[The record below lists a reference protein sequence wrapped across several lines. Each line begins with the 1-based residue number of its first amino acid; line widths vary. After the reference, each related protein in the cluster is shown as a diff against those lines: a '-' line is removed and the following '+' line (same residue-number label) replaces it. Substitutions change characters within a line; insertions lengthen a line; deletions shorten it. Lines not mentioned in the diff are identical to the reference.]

1 MDSNIKIIKYY
12 MIPIIIIII
21 IALYYYKYYI
31 YREGGLFKKIG
42 KAVKKTASKTASSTT
57 KATNQVA
64 NSTTNAANQT
74 AREAE
79 KASKKA
85 AEEAEKAAKKAAE
98 EAEKAAKK
106 AAEELRA
113 LQELENMW
121 KKLVSS
127 SSELKSQ
134 FTAIEGGV
142 QDVGNQINNSAKE
155 LNIIEQFP
163 TTFRNLI
170 SKESNRALN
179 AIRQETNRKFSEV
192 TEETK
197 GTFSAMEEDLNV
209 EFNSIFSE
217 ITQIGTKLTT
227 IISGFFSQIL
237 KILENTMGSIFND
250 MKQFFEDEF
259 LDSLNVVFDLIKAI
273 FDTMF
278 EIFMNILRIIINIP
292 SCTPLWAMD
301 AVNAVLKTILPDWL
315 KSIIRNLFIPLIEF
329 ITSVIKTIL
338 GLFGF
343 NFNLGINTDK
353 CYPSFTFFDKF
364 VTIMKDFVDVVN
376 NLFQ

>member
-1 MDSNIKIIKYY
+1 MNSNIKIFKYY

-21 IALYYYKYYI
+21 IVLYYFKYYI
-31 YREGGLFKKIG
+31 YREGGIFKKIKRGVG
-42 KAVKKTASKTASSTT
+42 KTTKSTGKGISKTTKSTGKGVSNTT
-57 KATNQVA
+57 KSAGKGVEKAADSTANVA
-64 NSTTNAANQT
+64 NKVASAA
-74 AREAE
+74 E
-79 KASKKA
+79 KA
-85 AEEAEKAAKKAAE
+85 AEEAM
-98 EAEKAAKK
+98 
-106 AAEELRA
+106 RA
-113 LQELENMW
+113 LKELEIMW

-134 FTAIEGGV
+134 FTTIEDSV
-142 QDVGNQINNSAKE
+142 NDVGNQISNSTKE
-155 LNIIEQFP
+155 LKVIGQFP
-163 TTFRNLI
+163 TTLRNLI

-197 GTFSAMEEDLNV
+197 ATFSATEEDLNI

-217 ITQIGTKLTT
+217 ITQIGTKLAT
-227 IISGFFSQIL
+227 IMSGFFTQIL

-273 FDTMF
+273 FDTIF

-292 SCTPLWAMD
+292 SCSPLWAMD

-315 KSIIRNLFIPLIEF
+315 KSIIRNLLIPLIEF

-353 CYPSFTFFDKF
+353 CYPSFTFFGKF
-364 VTIMKDFVDVVN
+364 GKVMKDFLAVVN
-376 NLFQ
+376 NIFQ